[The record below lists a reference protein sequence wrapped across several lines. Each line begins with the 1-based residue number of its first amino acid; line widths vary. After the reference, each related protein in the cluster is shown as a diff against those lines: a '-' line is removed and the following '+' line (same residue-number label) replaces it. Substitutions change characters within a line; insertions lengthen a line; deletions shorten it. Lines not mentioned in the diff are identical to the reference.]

1 MKVIKTII
9 IFLCLLPGS
18 LLPAQSQ
25 GVDFQHISFDEA
37 IIRAKATNKMIF
49 MDCYTS
55 WCGPCKYMA
64 EQVFTLAKAGEYFNS
79 RYINIKIDMEK
90 GEGKALAERFAV
102 QAFPTFLLI
111 DTMGIVKARV
121 EGSGKLDEFIVRL
134 EQAQDEKSSV
144 AYWER
149 LGQTKKLD
157 RKERMEYLKVLAEAR
172 QWEKAQ
178 LVANEILAGL
188 SRRQKTSPDYWMI
201 FNNQSL
207 SPFQSPNFLYLV
219 SHKLDFEKGL
229 GKQTVDQKLYSMYN
243 RWVMGLISGVILGRH
258 DYSQSQMDSVRQQLI
273 IFAPTQKHEL
283 EVKCRLAE
291 LRNKG
296 LCKEMITLLQHE
308 MTCIPQ
314 KDLWDVAT
322 SFIKFGKNQD
332 ADYYNQLLELGVQFE
347 NRAES
352 TELKG
357 YMHNFFG
364 HYARIKEK

>member
-9 IFLCLLPGS
+9 IFLSLLPGS
-18 LLPAQSQ
+18 ALPAQSQ

-64 EQVFTLAKAGEYFNS
+64 EQVFTLAKAGDYFNT

-102 QAFPTFLLI
+102 QVFPTFLLI
-111 DTMGIVKARV
+111 DTAGTVQARV
-121 EGSGKLDEFIVRL
+121 EGSGKLDEFVARL

-149 LGQTKKLD
+149 LRQTKKLSK
-157 RKERMEYLKVLAEAR
+157 KEQMEYLKVLTEVR

-178 LVANEILAGL
+178 KIADDILVGL

-207 SPFQSPNFLYLV
+207 SPFQSVNFLYLIR
-219 SHKLDFEKGL
+219 HKSDFEKSL
-229 GKQTVDQKLYSMYN
+229 GKEIVNQKLYSMYN
-243 RWVMGLISGVILGRH
+243 RWVMGFISGVILGRR
-258 DYSQSQMDSVRQQLI
+258 DYSQSQMDSVQEQLN
-273 IFAPTQKHEL
+273 IFDPTQKHEL

-296 LCKEMITLLQHE
+296 LCKEMIALLQQD
-308 MTCIPQ
+308 MACIPQ

-322 SFIKFGKNQD
+322 SFIKFGKSQD
-332 ADYYNQLLELGVQFE
+332 ADYYSQLLALGKQFE
-347 NRAES
+347 NIAES
-352 TELKG
+352 PELKG
-357 YMHNFFG
+357 YMRNFFG
-364 HYARIKEK
+364 NY